1 MLVMEEG
8 EYLLVS
14 IFLLSI
20 TIRIGARKCGL
31 DPCREDLDLIGTV
44 VKQTT

>member
-1 MLVMEEG
+1 MLVIEEG

-20 TIRIGARKCGL
+20 TDRIGARKCGL
-31 DPCREDLDLIGTV
+31 DSCREDLDLIGAV
-44 VKQTT
+44 VNQTT

>member
-1 MLVMEEG
+1 MEEG

-14 IFLLSI
+14 IFLSI
-20 TIRIGARKCGL
+20 IIRIRARKCEL
-31 DPCREDLDLIGTV
+31 DSCREDLDLIGAI

>member
-20 TIRIGARKCGL
+20 TIRIKARKCEL
-31 DPCREDLDLIGTV
+31 DSCREDLDLTGAV
-44 VKQTT
+44 AKQTI